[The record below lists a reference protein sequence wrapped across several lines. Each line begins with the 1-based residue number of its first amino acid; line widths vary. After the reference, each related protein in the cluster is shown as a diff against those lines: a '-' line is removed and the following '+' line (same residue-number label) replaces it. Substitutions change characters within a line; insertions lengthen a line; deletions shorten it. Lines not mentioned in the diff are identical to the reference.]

1 MEEVELSVF
10 SLSLEYLVTN
20 IKMQLQTYE
29 HESLMRFFP
38 ILCVKYYYC
47 FFNYI
52 SVPAADC
59 NL

>member
-10 SLSLEYLVTN
+10 FSRALGHKHKNAATDIQAREPN
-20 IKMQLQTYE
+20 A
-29 HESLMRFFP
+29 FFSP
-38 ILCVKYYYC
+38 LLCVKYYYC